1 MKGID
6 RLANSP
12 FGNMVNNSLLHV
24 NKVMVTIPTPNKLVK
39 KFSLLV
45 DDELQ
50 YVHLYT
56 ILLAKVD
63 DMAARYTMNKIS
75 ESQLHIKEC
84 KETLKEIAKLYLK
97 GDKNL
102 NLKPHRLRFFIG
114 ERGRA
119 RDKWGDSSK
128 VLHRLTKP
136 SKSFVLGNSDKN
148 VLLWALT
155 HAQSRGGKELG
166 KTSEI

>member
-1 MKGID
+1 M
-6 RLANSP
+6 
-12 FGNMVNNSLLHV
+12 
-24 NKVMVTIPTPNKLVK
+24 
-39 KFSLLV
+39 

-63 DMAARYTMNKIS
+63 DMAVRYTMNKIS

-102 NLKPHRLRFFIG
+102 NLKPHRLRFFID

-119 RDKWGDSSK
+119 RDK
-128 VLHRLTKP
+128 
-136 SKSFVLGNSDKN
+136 
-148 VLLWALT
+148 
-155 HAQSRGGKELG
+155 
-166 KTSEI
+166 